1 MIYYFERTTKY
12 PVLMNDFWSLETL
25 SKNLNSTLDR
35 YNINKNKDL
44 NFDLPAYPKQILR
57 MS

>member
-1 MIYYFERTTKY
+1 
-12 PVLMNDFWSLETL
+12 MNDFWSLETL